1 MKRVAIEKS
10 DLTLEQLAQLAE
22 SEPVVLTRK
31 GAPVLGVVGVEEAD
45 VEVWS
50 LGSNPNFLALIER
63 FRERGRREGGLP
75 LAEVRRQLGVPRKTS
90 RVEHREER
98 KKPKG
103 AS

>member
-10 DLTLEQLAQLAE
+10 DLTLEQLAQLAK

-31 GAPVLGVVGVEEAD
+31 GIPVLGVVGIEEAD
-45 VEVWS
+45 VEAWS
-50 LGSNPNFLALIER
+50 LGSNPEFLAMIER
-63 FRERGRREGGLP
+63 FRERGRREGGFP

-90 RVEHREER
+90 RVEDRKDRE
-98 KKPKG
+98 KPKG